1 MLING
6 WCFYV
11 LLNNELF
18 SYYVYDYFCE
28 YFVVN
33 LEVYFVFV
41 SGMQNVVWQMN
52 FVFSYFNVSCSYSV
66 SDVVSIDGIEQFIFV
81 VSFRCDGNSFQCID
95 FFSVSISSCQNFS
108 QFSFQFSVMSF
119 EEFNV
124 FFGSWNS
131 FILWYQEVTS
141 IVCFNVYLIIQ
152 VIQVCYFI
160 KQNNLYYF
168 IFLKLY

>member
-1 MLING
+1 M
-6 WCFYV
+6 
-11 LLNNELF
+11 
-18 SYYVYDYFCE
+18 
-28 YFVVN
+28 N

-52 FVFSYFNVSCSYSV
+52 FVFSYVNVSCSYSV

-81 VSFRCDGNSFQCID
+81 VCFRCDSNGFQGVD
-95 FFSVSISSCQNFS
+95 FFCVCICSSQNVS
-108 QFSFQFSVMSF
+108 QFSFQFSVMCF
-119 EEFNV
+119 EVFNV

-131 FILWYQEVTS
+131 FILWYQEVMS
-141 IVCFNVYLIIQ
+141 IVCFNVNLIIQ